1 MFLEQKK
8 SRKTEIGVSRT
19 RVKRGIPVFTHARQI
34 LSQKRSNV
42 MPKNA
47 EKILFC
53 RENLPVINFKY

>member
-47 EKILFC
+47 EKILF
-53 RENLPVINFKY
+53 